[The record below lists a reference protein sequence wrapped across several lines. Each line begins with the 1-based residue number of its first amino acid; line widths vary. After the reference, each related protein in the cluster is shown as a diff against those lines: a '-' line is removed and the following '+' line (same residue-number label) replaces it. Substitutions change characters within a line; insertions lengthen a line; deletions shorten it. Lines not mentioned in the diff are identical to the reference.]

1 MAARIARD
9 ALGARAGMLAR
20 ARRLRERPV
29 RQTLLCLALVGLLGL
44 ADLSQTGSAAAM
56 DRQLE
61 RLRTEQQRLLRE
73 DQEARAA
80 LAQAESPA
88 TIARAAAALGLA
100 LAPPGAIPVLALP
113 TATPGVTP

>member
-1 MAARIARD
+1 MAARSAPDVRV
-9 ALGARAGMLAR
+9 GMLAR

-29 RQTLLCLALVGLLGL
+29 RHTLLCLALVGLLGL

-56 DRQLE
+56 DQQVE

-73 DQEARAA
+73 DQEARAR

-88 TIARAAAALGLA
+88 TIAHAAAALGLA
-100 LAPPGAIPVLALP
+100 PAPFGAIPVLVLP
-113 TATPGVTP
+113 TPAAGGTP